1 MEQLKEYLRLKEY
14 SNAWVRVY
22 TYNNL
27 GKKVF
32 LFGNKAKVLNLSLG
46 FAFLD
51 SEVLNIN
58 IEIPNDNEF
67 SKCNEIDIIIKLGDR
82 E

>member
-1 MEQLKEYLRLKEY
+1 MEKLKDYLRFEEY
-14 SNAWVRVY
+14 SDEWVRVY

-51 SEVLNIN
+51 SEVLNVIVCH
-58 IEIPNDNEF
+58 PSDCTF
-67 SKCNEIDIIIKLGDR
+67 SECDEIDIIIKLGDG

>member
-1 MEQLKEYLRLKEY
+1 MEKLKDYLRLKEY
-14 SNAWVRVY
+14 SDAWVRVY

-46 FAFLD
+46 FTFLD
-51 SEVLNIN
+51 SEVLNIS
-58 IEIPNDNEF
+58 IY
-67 SKCNEIDIIIKLGDR
+67 CNEIDIIIKLGDG

>member
-14 SNAWVRVY
+14 SDAWVRVY

-51 SEVLNIN
+51 SEVLNIS
-58 IEIPNDNEF
+58 IYY
-67 SKCNEIDIIIKLGDR
+67 NEIDIIIKLGDR

>member
-1 MEQLKEYLRLKEY
+1 MKLLKDYLRAKEYCD
-14 SNAWVRVY
+14 AWVRVY

-27 GKKVF
+27 DKKVF

-51 SEVLNIN
+51 SEVLNIS
-58 IEIPNDNEF
+58 IYHPNDCVF
-67 SKCNEIDIIIKLGDR
+67 
-82 E
+82 

>member
-1 MEQLKEYLRLKEY
+1 MEKLKDYLRLKEY
-14 SNAWVRVY
+14 SDAWVRVY

-51 SEVLNIN
+51 SEVLDISIYHQNN
-58 IEIPNDNEF
+58 NEF